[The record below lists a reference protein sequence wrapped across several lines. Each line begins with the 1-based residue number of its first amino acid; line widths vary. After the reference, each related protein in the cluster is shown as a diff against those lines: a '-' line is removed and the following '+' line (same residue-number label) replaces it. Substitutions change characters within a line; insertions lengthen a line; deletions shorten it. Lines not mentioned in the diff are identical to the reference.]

1 MNEYWVDFR
10 GSLRIKAETAQEAG
24 EKASLL
30 LDKKGIE
37 YPDIEYIDYIGE
49 CENNAATGN

>member
-37 YPDIEYIDYIGE
+37 YTDIEYIDYIGE
-49 CENNAATGN
+49 CENNAVTSD